1 MRTRADLG
9 QFEVLCVIINF
20 GLGSK
25 VLHIAR
31 ENGVPGGTVFLGRGT
46 VRNRI
51 LELLELHDVRKEII
65 VMITEQSCGDQALQQ
80 IHERL
85 KLHKPNRG
93 IAFTMPLAAFLGSGD
108 YEFECDFES
117 GGAPQT
123 MYNAIFTIVDKGR
136 GESVMTAANKAGA
149 QGGTIINA
157 RGAGAHETSKVFK
170 MDIEPEK
177 EVVLILARCHL
188 TEGIVRTIRDD
199 LNLAQPGNGIIFVQ
213 DVRETYG
220 IHE

>member
-1 MRTRADLG
+1 MRTRQDVACY
-9 QFEVLCVIINF
+9 EILCVIVNF
-20 GLGSK
+20 GLGSR

-31 ENGVPGGTVFLGRGT
+31 ENGVPGGTVFLGKGT
-46 VRNRI
+46 VRHRI
-51 LELLELHDVRKEII
+51 LELLELQDIRKEIVI
-65 VMITEQSCGDQALQQ
+65 MVTEKTGGDQALQE
-80 IHERL
+80 IHRRL

-117 GGAPQT
+117 GGASQA
-123 MYNAIFTIVDKGR
+123 MYNAIFTVVDKGNA
-136 GESVMTAANKAGA
+136 EAVMEAARKAGA

-157 RGAGAHETSKVFK
+157 RGAGAHETSTVFH

-177 EVVLILARCHL
+177 EIVLILAQCHL
-188 TEGIVRTIRDD
+188 TDGIVRNIRDD
-199 LNLAQPGNGIIFVQ
+199 LKLDQPGNGIIFVQ
-213 DVRETYG
+213 EVQETFG